1 MKTICKSFLTLLFFN
16 IFQYASAQQNGKK
29 LTLSDELF
37 TQAYDSTKIKKIPGH
52 FSKATLENK
61 RYLRI
66 RVNKKTLRGY
76 LMAFNTH
83 GLFIANKDNTGLTYC
98 DYKNINSIYFGRSY
112 GNWVATATAGVA
124 GITMLAT
131 LGSGEPSY
139 SVAFG
144 IIAGFVT
151 ATYGQLG
158 IALGYG
164 LYKGLNHCHW
174 NINYK
179 RSEGIEVSKYIDE
192 HISKFGNIQNVTLI
206 TNSSNPI
213 ESSKD
218 STSEVNENVISS
230 SEPTPTQP
238 SIKVEPAKSKV
249 SFLEGLNFEKGNA
262 VSIQW
267 MLKNFD
273 SKSVNESVLMKSFKN
288 IKGLQIMPDQLLA
301 LNNSSLQFLAII
313 IGESAGYDIKSIVEL
328 TDKQKKEIIF
338 YEPSIIDAVH
348 IQSTIDKSYL
358 SEIDLQNLQVLFNE
372 LKNR

>member
-1 MKTICKSFLTLLFFN
+1 MKTIYKSFLTLLFFN
-16 IFQYASAQQNGKK
+16 IFQYTSAQQNGKK

-112 GNWVATATAGVA
+112 GNWVATATGGVA

-139 SVAFG
+139 SLAFG

-179 RSEGIEVSKYIDE
+179 RSEGIEVSEYIKE

-206 TNSSNPI
+206 TDGPI
-213 ESSKD
+213 PNESEKD
-218 STSEVNENVISS
+218 TTIEENNNIISS
-230 SEPTPTQP
+230 PDPNQP

-262 VSIQW
+262 VSIEW
-267 MLKNFD
+267 MVKNFD

-288 IKGLQIMPDQLLA
+288 IKGLQIMPEQLIK

-338 YEPSIIDAVH
+338 YEPSIVDTVH

-358 SEIDLQNLQVLFNE
+358 SEIDLQNLRVLFNE
-372 LKNR
+372 LKSR